1 MFLGANYNQDE
12 VHEAMIECKE
22 AVHKLSQE
30 ISIVS
35 LLNPNSKQLQDLV
48 YLYEKKKLLL
58 KNCQKQYL
66 KSLSISNSSP
76 MMLIQIK

>member
-22 AVHKLSQE
+22 TVHKLSQE

-48 YLYEKKKLLL
+48 YLYEKKKFLL

-66 KSLSISNSSP
+66 KSLSINNSST